1 MVYLESGQLGWR
13 PLKDSFL
20 ESLPR
25 TAFNQEQISSLDE
38 LFEWLVQPILVQIKK
53 SDLFVPF
60 SEQHLVTSMIRLLGE
75 LLCVDELVRW
85 LSISFSGN
93 RSDMLSN
100 IILTEYIILQLTYLV
115 IEAKNVF
122 GVWALSFKIN
132 GLYLVGRLKT
142 PCLLKSFI
150 P

>member
-60 SEQHLVTSMIRLLGE
+60 SEQHLVTSMIRLLG
-75 LLCVDELVRW
+75 
-85 LSISFSGN
+85 
-93 RSDMLSN
+93 
-100 IILTEYIILQLTYLV
+100 
-115 IEAKNVF
+115 
-122 GVWALSFKIN
+122 
-132 GLYLVGRLKT
+132 
-142 PCLLKSFI
+142 
-150 P
+150 